1 MRFGQGMSLQMLVS
15 PELKSKYG
23 AKGERRQALSVTQTN
38 GMSGA
43 GSLQ

>member
-1 MRFGQGMSLQMLVS
+1 VLLQMLVS

-23 AKGERRQALSVTQTN
+23 AEGDRWQALSVTETN